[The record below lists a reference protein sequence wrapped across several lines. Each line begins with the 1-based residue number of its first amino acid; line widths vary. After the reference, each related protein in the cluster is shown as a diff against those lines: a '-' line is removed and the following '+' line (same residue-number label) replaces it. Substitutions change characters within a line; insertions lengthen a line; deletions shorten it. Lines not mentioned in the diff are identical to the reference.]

1 MSKQAS
7 RIFQEM
13 AFIEEFMHR
22 RIDEDDPT
30 GDEYLDEQLRRILH
44 EDVPAKADNFVQ
56 CLYMIVCDMTFSD
69 WQDFWLDMGIRIY
82 NAEEDYNDYELFPTT
97 DYADYTD
104 ELEDDNG
111 LDGFNGLLPTADYA
125 DFTDES
131 ND

>member
-13 AFIEEFMHR
+13 ALIEELMHR

-69 WQDFWLDMGIRIY
+69 WQDFWLDMGIRIFD
-82 NAEEDYNDYELFPTT
+82 AEEEWHTGISEITDMEDPYE
-97 DYADYTD
+97 
-104 ELEDDNG
+104 EDAVNG
-111 LDGFNGLLPTADYA
+111 CLI
-125 DFTDES
+125 
-131 ND
+131 